1 MSAPLGTVQVSSRN
15 RCGLRLVL
23 ESTGETHTLSAL
35 ARMAGV
41 SVQAM
46 RHRWMDA
53 GRPVVIPGAMLRP
66 STRPEGYAT
75 GPHGEVLL
83 QYPPHGTVTFR
94 KIAKIHR
101 SLGKSMQFFR
111 DRWRRAGR
119 PAVISAELFAH
130 PDMRRIK
137 DRAVPVPTDPK
148 YLDDSLWP
156 PDVPF
161 ADLCHLSNTEN
172 TGAGK
177 GAISDEE
184 WARMGGSVRST
195 MAGMYRRT
203 TISSGRV
210 IQKFWTGG
218 D

>member
-1 MSAPLGTVQVSSRN
+1 MSAPNVETVPVSGRN
-15 RCGLRLVL
+15 RCGLSLTVK
-23 ESTGETHTLSAL
+23 STGERCTLSAL

-53 GRPVVIPGAMLRP
+53 GRPVVIPDAMLRP
-66 STRPEGYAT
+66 STRPDGYTT

-101 SLGKSMQFFR
+101 ALGKSMQFFR

-119 PAVISAELFAH
+119 PAVISAELFDH

-137 DRAVPVPTDPK
+137 DRSVPVPTDPK
-148 YLDDSLWP
+148 YLDDSLWSK
-156 PDVPF
+156 DVPF
-161 ADLCHLSNTEN
+161 ADLCHLSGTEN

-177 GAISDEE
+177 GSIPDEE
-184 WARMGGSVRST
+184 WARMGSSVRSI
-195 MAGMYRRT
+195 MAGLYRRVPFA
-203 TISSGRV
+203 G
-210 IQKFWTGG
+210 TGG